1 MDKMKKLRSRAFT
14 LAEVLIT
21 LGVIGV
27 VAALTL
33 PQVIQQYKRVEV
45 ETKLKRVYSIMNQ
58 AILESE
64 NVNGPQEYWECPT
77 SASGFTSKYITP
89 YLNDYMTKTITA
101 YGVHNQLIYLNDG
114 SLLIAKYGGDCEYD
128 FFFYPNSYNFDTN
141 TLNTQDENGVFTS
154 QRPDCGITFFAFK
167 YAYKSASAR
176 KIFHKQRG
184 FEPYKMDLTS
194 IDKQS
199 LTSGTF
205 LGCNKNATNKAY
217 CTALIQLNGWK
228 IPKDYP
234 FNVR

>member
-1 MDKMKKLRSRAFT
+1 MKNWGFT

-58 AILESE
+58 AILKSE
-64 NVNGPQEYWECPT
+64 NVNGSQEYWECLT

-101 YGVHNQLIYLNDG
+101 YGGNNQLIYLNDG
-114 SLLIAKYGGDCEYD
+114 SLLIAKGGGCGYD
-128 FFFYPNSYNFDTN
+128 FYFYPNSYNFDTN
-141 TLNTQDENGVFTS
+141 TFNTQDENGVFKS
-154 QRPDCGITFFAFK
+154 QRPDCGITFFAFR
-167 YAYKSASAR
+167 YAYKSSHAR
-176 KIFHKQRG
+176 DIFHKQRG
-184 FEPYKMDLTS
+184 FEPYKVDLES

-199 LTSGTF
+199 LTSGTY
-205 LGCNKNATNKAY
+205 LGCNKNATNKNY
-217 CTALIQLNGWK
+217 CAALIQLNGWK